1 MKGFPPFR
9 LGYTGFSSA
18 KKMASTR
25 DSANGLADHV
35 IHFYEGDEALYQKVS
50 AFLTDA
56 ARAGQPLVVF
66 ADASHREAILNG
78 LRARGIDTD
87 ALRASGRLAW
97 GSEGPMPGLAYP
109 KQAGAQPESERRPIS
124 LRVLV
129 VDDNVDSAE
138 TIGFVLRKMGHQ
150 IRTEYDGASAIAAA
164 DAFRP
169 DLILLD
175 IGLPG
180 MNGHEVAREIRQTPW
195 GGTTTIIAVSGWGEE
210 SDRQESRAAGFDHH
224 VTKPLDFEGVQRL
237 LTTVENTRQPGRRN
251 SA

>member
-1 MKGFPPFR
+1 
-9 LGYTGFSSA
+9 
-18 KKMASTR
+18 MASSREATA
-25 DSANGLADHV
+25 SPSNVGDHLL
-35 IHFYEGDEALYQKVS
+35 HFYEGDEALYEKMS
-50 AFLTDA
+50 AFLADG
-56 ARAGQPLVVF
+56 ARAGQPMVVF
-66 ADASHREAILNG
+66 AAASHREGILAG
-78 LRARGIDTD
+78 LRSRGIDVD
-87 ALRASGRLAW
+87 ALRSSGRLAW
-97 GSEGPMPGLAYP
+97 GNEGPMPGVAYP
-109 KQAGAQPESERRPIS
+109 RRAPRAEPEGPPPSAP

-138 TIGFVLRKMGHQ
+138 TIGFVLQRMGHQ
-150 IRTEYDGASAIAAA
+150 IRTEYDGLRAIAAA

-210 SDRQESRAAGFDHH
+210 ADRQQSRAAGFDHH
-224 VTKPLDFEGVQRL
+224 VVKPLDYDAVKRL
-237 LTTVENTRQPGRRN
+237 MNTVETSRHFGRRD

>member
-1 MKGFPPFR
+1 MA
-9 LGYTGFSSA
+9 FSREAGS
-18 KKMASTR
+18 
-25 DSANGLADHV
+25 NGVADHV
-35 IHFYEGDEALYQKVS
+35 IHFYEGDEALYEKMA
-50 AFLTDA
+50 AFLSDA

-66 ADASHREAILNG
+66 AAASHREAILQG
-78 LRARGIDTD
+78 LQQRGIDTE

-97 GSEGPMPGLAYP
+97 GDEGPMPGVAFP
-109 KQAGAQPESERRPIS
+109 KRGAQPEPERPVAS

-138 TIGFVLRKMGHQ
+138 TVGFVLRRLGHQ
-150 IRTEYDGASAIAAA
+150 TRTEYDGAAAIAAA

-180 MNGHEVAREIRQTPW
+180 MSGHEVAREIRQTPW

-210 SDRQESRAAGFDHH
+210 SDRKQSREAGFDHH
-224 VTKPLDFEGVQRL
+224 VTKPLDYEGVQRI
-237 LTTVENTRQPGRRN
+237 LTTLESSRPPDRGSN
-251 SA
+251 

>member
-1 MKGFPPFR
+1 
-9 LGYTGFSSA
+9 
-18 KKMASTR
+18 MASSR
-25 DSANGLADHV
+25 EAGSNGVADHV
-35 IHFYEGDEALYQKVS
+35 IHFYEGDEALYEKVA
-50 AFLTDA
+50 AFLSDA

-66 ADASHREAILNG
+66 AAASHREAILQG
-78 LRARGIDTD
+78 LQQRGIDTE

-97 GSEGPMPGLAYP
+97 GDEGPMPGVAFP
-109 KQAGAQPESERRPIS
+109 KRGAQPEPERRAAS

-138 TIGFVLRKMGHQ
+138 TVGFVLRRLGHQ
-150 IRTEYDGASAIAAA
+150 TRTEYDGAAAVAAA

-180 MNGHEVAREIRQTPW
+180 MSGHEVAREIRQTPW

-210 SDRQESRAAGFDHH
+210 SDRKQSREAGFDHH
-224 VTKPLDFEGVQRL
+224 VTKPLDYEGVQRI
-237 LTTVENTRQPGRRN
+237 LTTLEGSRPPDRDSN
-251 SA
+251 

>member
-1 MKGFPPFR
+1 MG
-9 LGYTGFSSA
+9 
-18 KKMASTR
+18 
-25 DSANGLADHV
+25 DHLL
-35 IHFYEGDEALYQKVS
+35 HFYEGDEALYEKLS
-50 AFLTDA
+50 AFLADG
-56 ARAGQPLVVF
+56 ARAGQPMVIF
-66 ADASHREAILNG
+66 AAVSHRERILDR
-78 LRARGIDTD
+78 LRSRGIDVD
-87 ALRASGRLAW
+87 ALRSSGRLAW
-97 GSEGPMPGLAYP
+97 GNEGPMPGVAFP
-109 KQAGAQPESERRPIS
+109 RHAPRAESQEAGPSAP

-138 TIGFVLRKMGHQ
+138 TIGFVLQRMGHQ
-150 IRTEYDGASAIAAA
+150 IRTEYDGQRAIAAA

-210 SDRQESRAAGFDHH
+210 ADRQQSRAAGFDHH
-224 VTKPLDFEGVQRL
+224 VLKPLDYDAVKQL
-237 LTTVENTRQPGRRN
+237 LATVETSRHFGRRD

>member
-1 MKGFPPFR
+1 
-9 LGYTGFSSA
+9 
-18 KKMASTR
+18 MASTR
-25 DSANGLADHV
+25 DTSNNLTDHV
-35 IHFYEGDEALYQKVS
+35 IHFYEGDEALYDKVS
-50 AFLTDA
+50 AFLSDA
-56 ARAGQPLVVF
+56 AKAGQPLVVF
-66 ADASHREAILNG
+66 AAASHREAILHG

-87 ALRASGRLAW
+87 ELRSSGRLAW
-97 GSEGPMPGLAYP
+97 GSEGPIPGLAYP
-109 KQAGAQPESERRPIS
+109 RQPGAPAEPDGRSPS

-150 IRTEYDGASAIAAA
+150 IRTEYDGQSAVAAA

-210 SDRQESRAAGFDHH
+210 SDKQQSREAGFDHH
-224 VTKPLDFEGVQRL
+224 VTKPLDLEGVQRL
-237 LTTVENTRQPGRRN
+237 LTTVESTRPNRRRK

>member
-1 MKGFPPFR
+1 
-9 LGYTGFSSA
+9 
-18 KKMASTR
+18 MASSRETG
-25 DSANGLADHV
+25 SNGVADHV
-35 IHFYEGDEALYQKVS
+35 IHFYEGDEALYEKVS

-66 ADASHREAILNG
+66 AAASHREAILQG
-78 LRARGIDTD
+78 LRQRGIDTD

-97 GSEGPMPGLAYP
+97 GSEGPMPGLAFP
-109 KQAGAQPESERRPIS
+109 RGASAQPPRRAAS

-138 TIGFVLRKMGHQ
+138 TIGFVLRKLGHET
-150 IRTEYDGASAIAAA
+150 RMEYDGAAAVAAA

-180 MNGHEVAREIRQTPW
+180 KNGHEVAREIRQTPW

-210 SDRQESRAAGFDHH
+210 ADRKQSREAGFDHH
-224 VTKPLDFEGVQRL
+224 VVKPLDYEGVQRL
-237 LTTVENTRQPGRRN
+237 LSTVESTRSPGSRG

>member
-1 MKGFPPFR
+1 MASSR
-9 LGYTGFSSA
+9 DTGKSSA
-18 KKMASTR
+18 
-25 DSANGLADHV
+25 ADHV
-35 IHFYEGDEALYQKVS
+35 IHFYEGDEALYEKVS
-50 AFLTDA
+50 AFLSDA

-66 ADASHREAILNG
+66 AAASHREAILHG
-78 LRARGIDTD
+78 LQQRGIDTD

-97 GSEGPMPGLAYP
+97 GNEGPMPGMAFP
-109 KQAGAQPESERRPIS
+109 KGASAQPAPARGST

-138 TIGFVLRKMGHQ
+138 TVGFVLRKLGHL
-150 IRTEYDGASAIAAA
+150 IRTEYDGAAALAAA
-164 DAFRP
+164 AAFRP

-180 MNGHEVAREIRQTPW
+180 MSGHEVAREIRQTPW

-210 SDRQESRAAGFDHH
+210 ADKQRSREAGFDHH
-224 VTKPLDFEGVQRL
+224 VVKPLDYEAVQRL
-237 LTTVENTRQPGRRN
+237 LTTVEGGHGRGG

>member
-1 MKGFPPFR
+1 
-9 LGYTGFSSA
+9 
-18 KKMASTR
+18 MASSRETG
-25 DSANGLADHV
+25 SNGVADHV
-35 IHFYEGDEALYQKVS
+35 IHFYEGDAALYDKVS

-66 ADASHREAILNG
+66 AAAEHREAILQG
-78 LRARGIDTD
+78 LQQRGIDTD
-87 ALRASGRLAW
+87 ALCASGRLAW
-97 GSEGPMPGLAYP
+97 GSEGPVPGLAYP
-109 KQAGAQPESERRPIS
+109 KRPPGQPEPERRAAS

-138 TIGFVLRKMGHQ
+138 TIGFVLRKLGHEA
-150 IRTEYDGASAIAAA
+150 RMEYDGAAAIAAA

-180 MNGHEVAREIRQTPW
+180 MTGHQVAREIRQTPW

-210 SDRQESRAAGFDHH
+210 ADRRQSREAGFDHH
-224 VTKPLDFEGVQRL
+224 VVKPLDYEGVQRL
-237 LTTVENTRQPGRRN
+237 LSTVETTRPTRERG